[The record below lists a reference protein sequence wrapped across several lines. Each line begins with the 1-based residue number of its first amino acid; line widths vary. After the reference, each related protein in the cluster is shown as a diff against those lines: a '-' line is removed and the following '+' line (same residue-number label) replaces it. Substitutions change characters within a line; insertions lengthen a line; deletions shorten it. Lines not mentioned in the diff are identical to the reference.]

1 MKSTARKSPRFS
13 MERPAPPAS
22 AFTWII
28 HLSVNGADI
37 RRKEPAVSSIAHR
50 GFVHLG
56 MDVSK
61 DSIAVAVLSPD
72 RDTAEVDRIFHDA
85 DSVRRLVKRL
95 GKPKGIWAC
104 YEAGPTGYDLQR
116 LLVSMGVRCDVV
128 APSLIPKGSGDRV
141 KTDRRDARR
150 LAGLHRAGELTAV
163 AIPTPAQEGVR
174 DLCRTRGDMV
184 QDLTRARNRLSGFLL
199 RHSVVW
205 RGGSKWTERHR
216 RWLATLSFDDPAIAT
231 TYAHYLAPVK
241 LRDTALESVE
251 ADLVPWC
258 TKDPFGD
265 QVPRLGAYR
274 GVTRIGALCLAA
286 EVFDWRRFPKARPF
300 MSFTGLVP
308 GENSTGLTQ
317 RRGSIPGP
325 AMPTCGASSVK
336 RPGPTSTA
344 PASEWASESANKV
357 CHQRRWPVRGP
368 RRSVCPAASANSLP
382 TRTCAPSWPPPS
394 PASWPASSGPRWW
407 PRSDTVIFP
416 SLSARSA
423 PRLSEPPTTCRST
436 AAADP
441 ILAGVTPTIA
451 PCDDVT
457 GAPIQRQL
465 PANGFTAITTRVHH
479 RGGSPIH
486 CAPARRRWLARPP
499 PPSARGDE

>member
-1 MKSTARKSPRFS
+1 M
-13 MERPAPPAS
+13 
-22 AFTWII
+22 
-28 HLSVNGADI
+28 
-37 RRKEPAVSSIAHR
+37 SSIAHR

-85 DSVRRLVKRL
+85 ESVRRLVKRL
-95 GKPKGIWAC
+95 GKPKEIWAC

-116 LLVSMGVRCDVV
+116 LLASVGVRCDVV

-150 LAGLHRAGELTAV
+150 LAGLHRAGELTPM

-205 RGGSKWTERHR
+205 RGGSPWTERHR

-231 TYAHYLAPVK
+231 TYAHYLATVK
-241 LRDTALESVE
+241 LRDTAVESVE
-251 ADLVPWC
+251 ADLLPWC

-265 QVPRLGAYR
+265 QVPRLAAYR

-317 RRGSIPGP
+317 RRGSITRAGNAHLRGQLRSGLGLPAPPQRRSRYPRASTRCAVRDRGP
-325 AMPTCGASSVK
+325 LVG
-336 RPGPTSTA
+336 RPGP
-344 PASEWASESANKV
+344 
-357 CHQRRWPVRGP
+357 PVQAVP
-368 RRSVCPAASANSLP
+368 DNWLP
-382 TRTCAPSWPPPS
+382 TRTSAPSWLLPS
-394 PASWPASSGPRWW
+394 PVSWPGSSGPRWW
-407 PRSDTVIFP
+407 PRSERDDLPVGQRVIG
-416 SLSARSA
+416 AAVRSS
-423 PRLSEPPTTCRST
+423 PHD
-436 AAADP
+436 AA
-441 ILAGVTPTIA
+441 
-451 PCDDVT
+451 
-457 GAPIQRQL
+457 GAPPQQIRSS
-465 PANGFTAITTRVHH
+465 PAL
-479 RGGSPIH
+479 
-486 CAPARRRWLARPP
+486 C
-499 PPSARGDE
+499 PPSPLVAMSRAP